1 MASSIYHHLP
11 SDFEHEISSDV
22 TPPAVNN
29 ESLARELAKTM
40 ALELGSKWKNYCCNH
55 RVEKH
60 KNDSYRKG
68 PAPIEEAEDMKK
80 SMKKATYGT
89 LDSDVEDLE
98 FEDMRKNGTVRNN
111 ENPYIKARIKT
122 NAKGDS
128 IASCRA
134 LIIYFSKLAKTK
146 DEDETVD
153 LNFVDSLLQNGAD
166 INFPDKHGQ
175 TVLHEIAR
183 GWHPDVA
190 KFALQHGADV
200 NKADGHGRTPLHLA
214 AAVDYDDMLEFLVY
228 NGGMLLSHY
237 LYLLRLFGC

>member
-1 MASSIYHHLP
+1 M
-11 SDFEHEISSDV
+11 
-22 TPPAVNN
+22 T
-29 ESLARELAKTM
+29 KT
-40 ALELGSKWKNYCCNH
+40 
-55 RVEKH
+55 
-60 KNDSYRKG
+60 
-68 PAPIEEAEDMKK
+68 
-80 SMKKATYGT
+80 TYGT

-98 FEDMRKNGTVRNN
+98 FEDMRNNGTVRNN

-175 TVLHEIAR
+175 TVLHEISR
-183 GWHPDVA
+183 
-190 KFALQHGADV
+190 
-200 NKADGHGRTPLHLA
+200 
-214 AAVDYDDMLEFLVY
+214 VDIL
-228 NGGMLLSHY
+228 MLLDLHY
-237 LYLLRLFGC
+237 NMVQM

>member
-1 MASSIYHHLP
+1 M
-11 SDFEHEISSDV
+11 
-22 TPPAVNN
+22 T
-29 ESLARELAKTM
+29 KT
-40 ALELGSKWKNYCCNH
+40 
-55 RVEKH
+55 
-60 KNDSYRKG
+60 
-68 PAPIEEAEDMKK
+68 
-80 SMKKATYGT
+80 TYGT

-98 FEDMRKNGTVRNN
+98 FEDMRNNGTVRNN

-175 TVLHEIAR
+175 TVLHEISR
-183 GWHPDVA
+183 GWHRDVA
-190 KFALQHGADV
+190 RFALQHGADV
-200 NKADGHGRTPLHLA
+200 NKADGHGRTPLHLT
-214 AAVDYDDMLEFLVY
+214 AAVNYDDMLEFLVH

-237 LYLLRLFGC
+237 LFLLRLFEGPIYRCSSILEFSILL

>member
-80 SMKKATYGT
+80 SVKKATYGT

-98 FEDMRKNGTVRNN
+98 FEDMRKNGAAGRDEHLHN
-111 ENPYIKARIKT
+111 KAKTKT

-134 LIIYFSKLAKTK
+134 
-146 DEDETVD
+146 
-153 LNFVDSLLQNGAD
+153 
-166 INFPDKHGQ
+166 
-175 TVLHEIAR
+175 
-183 GWHPDVA
+183 
-190 KFALQHGADV
+190 
-200 NKADGHGRTPLHLA
+200 
-214 AAVDYDDMLEFLVY
+214 
-228 NGGMLLSHY
+228 
-237 LYLLRLFGC
+237 C